1 MAAYSGNQ
9 QIFGQNR
16 RGHPAHCRM
25 VTSLVKEYAPGLDFV
40 QCILQRHEPV
50 IIQAFLTQPAVEGL
64 DCSVVR
70 GCSRA

>member
-1 MAAYSGNQ
+1 MG
-9 QIFGQNR
+9 
-16 RGHPAHCRM
+16 
-25 VTSLVKEYAPGLDFV
+25 TSLVKEYAPGLDLV